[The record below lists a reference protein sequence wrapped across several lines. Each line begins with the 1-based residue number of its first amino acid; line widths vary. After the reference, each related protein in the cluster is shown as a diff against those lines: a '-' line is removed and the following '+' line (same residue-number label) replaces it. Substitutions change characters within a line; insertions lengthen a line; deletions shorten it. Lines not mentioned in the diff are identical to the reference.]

1 MLVHDG
7 FLFFRECRTG
17 NAGDR
22 KHTWRCH
29 EYHKMRCKGRCMT
42 VDDVVVK
49 ISGEHNHAPDLGEIA
64 RREEEERLAENRSGT
79 KISWK
84 CMEYFRL
91 RCRGRCQTVDFK
103 VTKVTDMHCHPP
115 VPEIIKK
122 KMAERQNQQLTDT

>member
-64 RREEEERLAENRSGT
+64 RREEEERLAV
-79 KISWK
+79 W
-84 CMEYFRL
+84 
-91 RCRGRCQTVDFK
+91 
-103 VTKVTDMHCHPP
+103 P
-115 VPEIIKK
+115 
-122 KMAERQNQQLTDT
+122 